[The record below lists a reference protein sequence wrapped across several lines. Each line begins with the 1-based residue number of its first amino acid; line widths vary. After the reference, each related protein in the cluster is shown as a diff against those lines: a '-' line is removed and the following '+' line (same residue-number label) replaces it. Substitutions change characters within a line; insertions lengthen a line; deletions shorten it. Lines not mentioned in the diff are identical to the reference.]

1 MEDDSIDNLMDDGPL
16 KKGNQPVRRCIV
28 TGESKA
34 QKEMIRFVLGP
45 DMVVVP
51 DLKALLP
58 GRGMWVSA
66 DAKNLEIAQRR
77 NLFAK
82 AAKSR
87 AKTPD
92 DLTELVERLLA
103 RRCADWLSQ
112 ARRAGQAVAGFE
124 KVKSELAAGRGAV
137 VLAAS
142 DGAQDGRKKIEAVK
156 RTLPVLSV
164 LSSEDLGAAFA
175 REYVVHAL
183 IQSGGLATGFL
194 ADARR
199 LAGFRQSGPVEEKG

>member
-1 MEDDSIDNLMDDGPL
+1 MSSD
-16 KKGNQPVRRCIV
+16 
-28 TGESKA
+28 T
-34 QKEMIRFVLGP
+34 
-45 DMVVVP
+45 
-51 DLKALLP
+51 
-58 GRGMWVSA
+58 
-66 DAKNLEIAQRR
+66 KNIEVARKR

-87 AKTPD
+87 VKVRE
-92 DLTELVERLLA
+92 DLSELVESLLA
-103 RRCADWLSQ
+103 RRCTDWLSQ

-124 KVKSELAAGRGAV
+124 KVKSELSAGRGAV

-156 RTLPVLSV
+156 RTLPIISV
-164 LSSEDLGAAFA
+164 LSSEELGAAFA

-199 LAGFRQSGPVEEKG
+199 LTGFRLSVPVEEEG

>member
-1 MEDDSIDNLMDDGPL
+1 MIDESVDNLMDEGPL

-28 TGESKA
+28 TGDRKP
-34 QKEMIRFVLGP
+34 QKEMIRFVVSP
-45 DMVVVP
+45 DGVVVP
-51 DLKALLP
+51 DLKAVLP
-58 GRGMWVSA
+58 SRGMWVSA
-66 DAKNLEIAQRR
+66 DAVNLEIAINR

-87 AKTPD
+87 VKIPD
-92 DLTELVERLLA
+92 DFVKLVESLLV
-103 RRCADWLSQ
+103 RRCTDWLSK
-112 ARRAGQAVAGFE
+112 ARQAGQAVAGFE
-124 KVKSELAAGRGAV
+124 KVKSELTAGRGAV

-142 DGAQDGRKKIEAVK
+142 DGADDGRKKIVAVK

-164 LSSEDLGAAFA
+164 LTSEDLGAAFA

-199 LAGFRQSGPVEEKG
+199 LTGFRQSGPVEEEG